1 LQNLD
6 GHAVKRIP
14 LAELRQQIALVG
26 QEPVLFSGT
35 IRENILLGVENKS
48 DDDVVDACEMANAR
62 HFIEAMPQ
70 DLLTSGTAWVIHFLN
85 GSNCFLYDAA
95 FAILIPTS

>member
-1 LQNLD
+1 MNVFTFSSCYWEFISQNLD
-6 GHAVKRIP
+6 GYAVKKIP
-14 LAELRQQIALVG
+14 LTELRQQIALVG

-48 DDDVVDACEMANAR
+48 NDDVVYACEMANAR

-70 DLLTSGTAWVIHFLN
+70 VNTSHA
-85 GSNCFLYDAA
+85 
-95 FAILIPTS
+95 